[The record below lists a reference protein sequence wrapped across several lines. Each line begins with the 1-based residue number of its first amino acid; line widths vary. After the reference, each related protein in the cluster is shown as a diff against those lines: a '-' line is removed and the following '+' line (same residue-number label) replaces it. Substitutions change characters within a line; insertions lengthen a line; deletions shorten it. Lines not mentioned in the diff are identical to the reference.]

1 VTVELETEDPREALR
16 SRSIHERC
24 AAARDLSR
32 VGTPAHIEVLV
43 ERAATDRSPAVRLV
57 TAGAVADILSRYRR
71 EPRRSTL
78 DDAARAALL
87 DSFRVVDPGQNAGLF
102 PMLACLDTPAVFHRI
117 ATGLRDPRAGVRV
130 GAAVG
135 LLRLCTSIVHLGDT
149 ELESSIVALF
159 SDRRLRPDALA
170 EVARVCGACSYT
182 SALPVLRRIDLGGA
196 HGEFVEEM
204 IAVLEAAGTL
214 PTGLWVSDGRDAGE
228 VDPAPADG
236 PATLILGD
244 DGATVHTAE
253 AGFGARVRLDRDTA
267 RGMHFRRVG
276 AQEPGPALQALGRT
290 WFPADAGVVDALVE
304 AAVDVQSLDW
314 SADASENASAGALTD
329 ALLPHLGTSAA
340 EDRGAALL
348 LQAAG
353 RVDAARARL
362 ETACGK
368 KKCPPD
374 TWFFL
379 GEARAASGDAEGARE
394 AWEAT
399 VKKTR
404 KKSLW
409 HVAAAQGRLG

>member
-1 VTVELETEDPREALR
+1 VTVELETEDPRAALR
-16 SRSIHERC
+16 SRSIHDRC

-32 VGTPAHIEVLV
+32 VGTPAHIEALV

-71 EPRRSTL
+71 EPHRSAL
-78 DDAARAALL
+78 DDASRAALL

-135 LLRLCTSIVHLGDT
+135 LLRLCISIVHLGDT
-149 ELESSIVALF
+149 ELETSVVALF

-170 EVARVCGACSYT
+170 EVARVCGACGYS

-204 IAVLEAAGTL
+204 IAVLEAGETP

-228 VDPAPADG
+228 VDPSPADG
-236 PATLILGD
+236 SATLILGD
-244 DGATVHTAE
+244 DGATVHTAGD
-253 AGFGARVRLDRDTA
+253 GFAAPVELDPARA
-267 RGMHFRRVG
+267 RRMHFRRVG
-276 AQEPGPALQALGRT
+276 AQEPGPAFQALGRT
-290 WFPADAGVVDALVE
+290 WFPADADAIEALVA
-304 AAVDVQSLDW
+304 AAVEPESLDW
-314 SADASENASAGALTD
+314 SVDAAGSPAAAAVVD
-329 ALLPHLGTSAA
+329 ALLPHLGVSAA

-353 RVDAARARL
+353 RADAARSHL
-362 ETACGK
+362 EAAIGK

-379 GEARAASGDAEGARE
+379 GEARAASGDAHGARE

-409 HVAAAQGRLG
+409 HVAVARERLG